1 MGRHIS
7 LRRVDEVFARVKHL
21 EAGAAPNQPV
31 GRLKM
36 GWHSPER
43 KRATGAA
50 GDDFV
55 HGWLP
60 GNRLSRISVNRPLV

>member
-1 MGRHIS
+1 MGMHIS
-7 LRRVDEVFARVKHL
+7 LRRVDEVFTCVKHL
-21 EAGAAPNQPV
+21 EAGAAPNQSV
-31 GRLKM
+31 GRLEM
-36 GWHSPER
+36 GRHSPER

-60 GNRLSRISVNRPLV
+60 GNRLCRAASLAV